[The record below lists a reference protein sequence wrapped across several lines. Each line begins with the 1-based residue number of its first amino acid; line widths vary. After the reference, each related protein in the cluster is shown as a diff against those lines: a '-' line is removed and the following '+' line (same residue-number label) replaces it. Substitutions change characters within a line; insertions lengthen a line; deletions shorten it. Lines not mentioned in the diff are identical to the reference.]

1 MTKKEEKRGKLNL
14 FLKNFKGQVTIF
26 IIIALIIVALAI
38 LFYFLLR
45 KPPVGPVVTENP
57 AVYIETCMKEKI
69 EDTVTNLSLRGGS
82 VIPSNGYYLYQ
93 NNTIEYLCY
102 TNEYYAPCVVQQPML
117 AQHIQEEILNNI
129 EDDVILC
136 FNSMKD
142 NYEKEGYEVIM
153 KSGNTSVDLLPERIV
168 TTFGYEV
175 TLTKSSTN
183 KYENFQI
190 VIPRDT
196 YRFASIASSI
206 IQWETLYGD
215 AEVTTYM
222 NYYHDLKVEKKK
234 QIDETSIYILTNRD
248 TGEKFQFASRSYA
261 FPPGVIV

>member
-1 MTKKEEKRGKLNL
+1 MNGKGEKKRKIKLS
-14 FLKNFKGQVTIF
+14 LKNFKGQVTIF
-26 IIIALIIVALAI
+26 IIIALIIIALAI

-69 EDTVTNLSLRGGS
+69 KETADIISLQGGS

-93 NNTIEYLCY
+93 NNKIEYLCY

-117 AQHIQEEILNNI
+117 SPHIQEEILKNI
-129 EDDVILC
+129 EDETVNC
-136 FNSMKD
+136 FNSMKES
-142 NYEKEGYEVIM
+142 YEKEGYEVLM
-153 KSGNTSVDLLPERIV
+153 KSGNTTVDLLPERII
-168 TTFGYEV
+168 TNFGYEV
-175 TLTKSSTN
+175 TLTKGNTN

-190 VIPRDT
+190 VLPRDT

-215 AEVTTYM
+215 AEITTYM

-248 TGEKFQFASRSYA
+248 TGEKFQFASRSWA